1 MALVLANIFMGFYQS
16 KWLNENNLNKTKFY
30 LRYVADILAGF
41 NKKQDSL
48 IVLSFLNKVPPNTKF
63 TIEIDHS
70 IASLNVLISDIDNQN
85 PTL

>member
-1 MALVLANIFMGFYQS
+1 MALVPANIFMGFYQS

>member
-63 TIEIDHS
+63 TIEIDHP

>member
-30 LRYVADILAGF
+30 WRYVADILAGF

>member
-1 MALVLANIFMGFYQS
+1 MGFYQS
-16 KWLNENNLNKTKFY
+16 KWLNENNLNKAKFY

-48 IVLSFLNKVPPNTKF
+48 IILSFLNKVPPNTKF

>member
-1 MALVLANIFMGFYQS
+1 MALVPANIFMGFYQS
-16 KWLNENNLNKTKFY
+16 KWLNENNLNKAKFY

>member
-48 IVLSFLNKVPPNTKF
+48 IVLSFLNKEPPNTKF

>member
-1 MALVLANIFMGFYQS
+1 MALVPANIFMGFYQS
-16 KWLNENNLNKTKFY
+16 KWLNENNLNKAKFY

-48 IVLSFLNKVPPNTKF
+48 IILSFLNKVPPNTKF

>member
-70 IASLNVLISDIDNQN
+70 IASLNVLISDIDNQI

>member
-48 IVLSFLNKVPPNTKF
+48 IILSFLNKVPPNTKF
-63 TIEIDHS
+63 TIEIDHF

>member
-1 MALVLANIFMGFYQS
+1 MALVPANIFMGFYQS
-16 KWLNENNLNKTKFY
+16 KWLNENNLNKAKFY

-63 TIEIDHS
+63 TIELTIP
-70 IASLNVLISDIDNQN
+70 LL
-85 PTL
+85 LLMY

>member
-63 TIEIDHS
+63 TTEIDHF

>member
-63 TIEIDHS
+63 TIETDHS

>member
-16 KWLNENNLNKTKFY
+16 KWLNENNLNKAKFY